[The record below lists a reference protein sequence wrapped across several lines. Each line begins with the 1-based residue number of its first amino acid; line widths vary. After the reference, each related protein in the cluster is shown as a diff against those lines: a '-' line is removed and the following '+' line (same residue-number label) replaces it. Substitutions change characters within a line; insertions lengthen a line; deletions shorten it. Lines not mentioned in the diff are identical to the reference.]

1 MFKVIGHMG
10 DGLENLVLGL
20 ISSILPSNN
29 AIATKISNTS
39 KSNYFFQET
48 IKSGHSM
55 FPKHRIFEI
64 SACRKGCCAFIGPL
78 INEDNCPICD
88 KPNEPNQNEV
98 IYYFPFQ
105 DRLRSLLMSDLKRF
119 IEYPKIRVPPAPGY
133 IEDIYDGEN
142 WKWFEDQMDP
152 ARYGLLVS
160 FSVATNSVFKR
171 GSFYRNSILL
181 GRSRYVQLQHE
192 INMAFVCVHFKFS

>member
-29 AIATKISNTS
+29 SISSKISKTS

-55 FPKHRIFEI
+55 FPKQRIFEI
-64 SACRKGCCAFIGPL
+64 SACRKGCCAYIGPL
-78 INEDNCPICD
+78 ISEEFCPVCD
-88 KPNEPNQNEV
+88 KPNETDNNEV
-98 IYYFPFQ
+98 IYYFPFE
-105 DRLRSLLMSDLKRF
+105 DRLCMLLVSDLKRF
-119 IEYPKIRVPPAPGY
+119 LDYPKIRVPPGPGY

-142 WKWFEDQMDP
+142 WKWFEDQMDQ
-152 ARYGLLVS
+152 ARYVL
-160 FSVATNSVFKR
+160 SVVL
-171 GSFYRNSILL
+171 Y
-181 GRSRYVQLQHE
+181 
-192 INMAFVCVHFKFS
+192 VCVSDNT